1 MNYEELKQELND
13 LPVPHEGFRFFSYD
27 SNKSYF
33 GKDSNGNIAFAIES
47 NNPKLKSFIQ
57 STNNLTYFFNLNA
70 QCCFE
75 DKTAIKTLH
84 ILLCKNL
91 KSEITDAYL
100 RLTQAF
106 AISNPNDQ
114 RHLAKLFSALTLL
127 FSKES
132 VSQEKELQGLYAELF
147 AILYFKEHN
156 CDLAPFWQSKD
167 KMQFDFSIN
176 ENKRIEIKSTIKSNR
191 VHRFRH
197 EQLLSDLYDIKVISF
212 MLQKNDCGFSLQE
225 LIDEILL
232 KYNSNLALILHIE
245 NLIKNVDNSIL
256 SSLKF
261 DRTYAIQN
269 MKLFNAVD
277 IPHFY
282 EQNPEG
288 VANTEYDCDLS
299 NITTITIEE
308 FKLWINS

>member
-33 GKDSNGNIAFAIES
+33 GKDSNGNISFAIES

-106 AISNPNDQ
+106 AISNLNDQ

-156 CDLAPFWQSKD
+156 CDLAPFWQSKY
-167 KMQFDFSIN
+167 K
-176 ENKRIEIKSTIKSNR
+176 
-191 VHRFRH
+191 
-197 EQLLSDLYDIKVISF
+197 
-212 MLQKNDCGFSLQE
+212 
-225 LIDEILL
+225 IL
-232 KYNSNLALILHIE
+232 
-245 NLIKNVDNSIL
+245 V
-256 SSLKF
+256 
-261 DRTYAIQN
+261 
-269 MKLFNAVD
+269 
-277 IPHFY
+277 FY
-282 EQNPEG
+282 RAE
-288 VANTEYDCDLS
+288 V
-299 NITTITIEE
+299 
-308 FKLWINS
+308 

>member
-33 GKDSNGNIAFAIES
+33 GKDSNGNISFAIES

-106 AISNPNDQ
+106 AISNLNDQ

-156 CDLAPFWQSKD
+156 CDLAPFWQSKY

-261 DRTYAIQN
+261 DKTYAIQN